1 MFLVFFNIVHLTLQ
15 GECVNSMLSTSHAVL
30 KNLSEKLEE
39 VRVQFMIT
47 CGSRT
52 SRFLTA
58 LGLVSVLGC
67 MTPWAERGLAAQE
80 ADHLTCFKV
89 KDTAKVKGEETVD
102 LVFPGL
108 QPPKGVDGCEVKKAE
123 KLVCLSTI
131 KDNGNDGRG
140 PGLAPAY
147 VCYTV
152 ECPEDAF
159 TARAFDAITQF
170 GTHRIAAGTLG
181 SEDAQLLC
189 APATQFFP
197 SP

>member
-1 MFLVFFNIVHLTLQ
+1 
-15 GECVNSMLSTSHAVL
+15 
-30 KNLSEKLEE
+30 
-39 VRVQFMIT
+39 
-47 CGSRT
+47 
-52 SRFLTA
+52 
-58 LGLVSVLGC
+58 

-80 ADHLTCFKV
+80 ADHLICFKV

-102 LVFPGL
+102 LFFPGL

-131 KDNGNDGRG
+131 KDNGNDNRG
-140 PGLAPAY
+140 AGLAPAY

-189 APATQFFP
+189 ARRPSSSHHPDLPACLKVSWAPLGVRRSAERGNDCTQCIFNKRIV
-197 SP
+197 